1 MVFKK
6 TAGEFIY
13 NVAKKAFK
21 KNPNPGA
28 AIKSVKTNVPDTRLK
43 KLQAANR
50 IAELKLKGA
59 RAKLGQTEFE
69 AANKA
74 FKKDDKFTFEG
85 STKKSESN
93 KERYKRIQKE
103 NTESIKK
110 MIDTAFAENKAKG
123 GRVGYRLGSPKK
135 SKLKKIQEAFKTTPS
150 FMVKKDKPKKRLM
163 AKKGSPDPKKKKKKF
178 PDLTGDG
185 KVTFADILKGRGV
198 IKGKKKN
205 KKKII

>member
-6 TAGEFIY
+6 TAKEFVY

-21 KNPNPGA
+21 KNPNPGQ

-59 RAKLGQTEFE
+59 RSKLGQTQFE

-74 FKKDDKFTFEG
+74 FKKDDKFTFEK
-85 STKKSESN
+85 SNKKSESN
-93 KERYKRIQKE
+93 TEAYKRIQKE
-103 NTESIKK
+103 NTETIKK
-110 MIDTAFAENKAKG
+110 FIAPKGFNKG

-135 SKLKKIQEAFKTTPS
+135 SKLKKIQEAFKVTPS
-150 FMVKKDKPKKRLM
+150 FMTVKKEKPKKRLM

-198 IKGKKKN
+198 INGKKKT